1 MRGTRRSRV
10 KKTRMGIPLRYL
22 TGKYFFS
29 GSEKNTLKNIRVMR
43 AGVRSME
50 SEKAVNI
57 SLK

>member
-1 MRGTRRSRV
+1 MRNTRRTRV
-10 KKTRMGIPLRYL
+10 KKTWMGIPLRYL

-43 AGVRSME
+43 AGVRSIE
-50 SEKAVNI
+50 FETVLNI